1 MNQAGLDLVGL
12 SSLDEA
18 RTKHITDFF
27 MAEDLD
33 FVNQSMLPTLMKEGS
48 CRSDYRFRHFVTG
61 QPIAVD
67 YTLFLIKHSETNE
80 PIGIATIT
88 RNIRH
93 GRKQAEDAVRDR
105 NVLLTSI
112 LESTP
117 DIIVVKDREG
127 RYVALNPS
135 VANSFYGKPIEEILG
150 KDDSQLLPPAA
161 AVAIMAKDREIMEEG
176 TTETYEE
183 DVSTEKEKATTSFLT
198 TKAPWRDAQ
207 GNILGMIAIARNI
220 SDRKQMEAEL
230 RDRNFF
236 R

>member
-88 RNIRH
+88 RDIRD
-93 GRKQAEDAVRDR
+93 RKQAEDAVRDR

-127 RYVALNPS
+127 RYVALNSS
-135 VANSFYGKPIEEILG
+135 VANSFYGKPIEEIPG

-161 AVAIMAKDREIMEEG
+161 AVAIMAKDREIMEAG

-183 DVSTEKEKATTSFLT
+183 DVSTEKATTSFLT
-198 TKAPWRDAQ
+198 TKP
-207 GNILGMIAIARNI
+207 LGGMLRAIFSA
-220 SDRKQMEAEL
+220 
-230 RDRNFF
+230 
-236 R
+236 